1 MAKTPSGHR
10 FFYFSAPPLDFVS
23 IGRILTALLDRG
35 PIRGKKNMPKIMPRQ
50 IFLTKGVGRHKER
63 LASFELSL
71 RDAGIAHYNLV
82 GVSSIFPPQCRIIS
96 RTAGL
101 KAMTPGQIAFVVMSR
116 NDTNEPS
123 RLISAAVGVAIPKD
137 PTQVGY
143 LTEHHDFG
151 MTDRRAGEYSEDLA
165 ATMLATSLGLDFD
178 LDKSW
183 DETKE
188 QWKISGKIYRTRNV
202 TQSATGNKAGLWTT
216 VVAAAVL
223 ITD

>member
-1 MAKTPSGHR
+1 MIIAK
-10 FFYFSAPPLDFVS
+10 
-23 IGRILTALLDRG
+23 
-35 PIRGKKNMPKIMPRQ
+35 Q
-50 IFLTKGVGRHKER
+50 IFLTKGVGRHRER
-63 LASFELSL
+63 LSSFELAL

-82 GVSSIFPPQCRIIS
+82 QVSSILPPHCKIIS

-101 KAMTPGQIAFVVMSR
+101 KKMVPGQIAFVVMSR

-123 RLISAAVGVAIPKD
+123 RLISAAVGVAVPKD

-151 MTDRRAGEYSEDLA
+151 MTERKAGEYSEDLA
-165 ATMLATSLGLDFD
+165 ATMLATSIGFDID

-183 DETKE
+183 DEKKE
-188 QWKISGKIYRTRNV
+188 QWKISGKIYKTRSV
-202 TQSATGNKAGLWTT
+202 TQSATGDKTGLWTT
-216 VVAAAVL
+216 VVSAAVL